1 MNNEYTNIRFPNE
14 SYYDEVP
21 DFKLEDFRLI
31 QEFDD
36 SIYGVWQDTH
46 VFIEREDYE
55 KHMIN
60 EKSTTK

>member
-1 MNNEYTNIRFPNE
+1 MGKEYTNIRFPNE

-21 DFKLEDFRLI
+21 NFKLKDFRLI

-36 SIYGVWQDTH
+36 SIYGVWKDTH

-55 KHMIN
+55 RHKLKN
-60 EKSTTK
+60 REYNQ